1 MLTLMIFLSSFSF
14 AGDLK
19 EKGFVLKEDSY
30 VFSIEEAEKLKSR
43 IIELE
48 SLEIELKS
56 LKKINII
63 NKKTIDIYKVNE
75 GLFLKQI
82 ENHKYISDIN
92 DEIIKK
98 YNDQSQYNDLKT
110 AGYFTLGIISTI
122 GSFLIADHISDSLI
136 SNN

>member
-1 MLTLMIFLSSFSF
+1 MLILMTLLSSLSS

-30 VFSIEEAEKLKSR
+30 VFSIEEAERLKNR

-48 SLEIELKS
+48 SIEIELNS
-56 LKKINII
+56 LKKINVI
-63 NKKTIDIYKVNE
+63 NEKTIDLYKINE
-75 GLFLKQI
+75 NLFSKQI
-82 ENHKYISDIN
+82 DNYKYISDIN

-98 YNDQSQYNDLKT
+98 YNDQNKYNDLKT
-110 AGYFTLGIISTI
+110 AGYFSLGIITTI
-122 GSFLIADHISDSLI
+122 GSFLIADHISDSFI

>member
-1 MLTLMIFLSSFSF
+1 MLILMTLLSSVSS

-30 VFSIEEAEKLKSR
+30 VFSIEEAERLKNR

-48 SLEIELKS
+48 SIEIELNS
-56 LKKINII
+56 LKKINVI
-63 NKKTIDIYKVNE
+63 NEKTIDLYKINE
-75 GLFLKQI
+75 NLFSKQI
-82 ENHKYISDIN
+82 DNYKYISDIN

-98 YNDQSQYNDLKT
+98 YNDQNKYNDLKT
-110 AGYFTLGIISTI
+110 AGYFSLGIITTI
-122 GSFLIADHISDSLI
+122 GSFLIADHISDSFI

>member
-19 EKGFVLKEDSY
+19 EKGFALKEDSY

-98 YNDQSQYNDLKT
+98 YNDQSKYNDLKT

>member
-1 MLTLMIFLSSFSF
+1 MTLLSSLSS

-30 VFSIEEAEKLKSR
+30 VFSIEEAERLKNR

-48 SLEIELKS
+48 SIEIELNS
-56 LKKINII
+56 LKKINVI
-63 NKKTIDIYKVNE
+63 NEKTIDLYKINE
-75 GLFLKQI
+75 NLFSKQI
-82 ENHKYISDIN
+82 DNYKYISDIN

-98 YNDQSQYNDLKT
+98 YNDQNKYNDLKT
-110 AGYFTLGIISTI
+110 AGYFSLGIITTI
-122 GSFLIADHISDSLI
+122 GSFLIADHISDSFI

>member
-1 MLTLMIFLSSFSF
+1 MIFLSSFSF

-82 ENHKYISDIN
+82 ENHKR
-92 DEIIKK
+92 
-98 YNDQSQYNDLKT
+98 
-110 AGYFTLGIISTI
+110 
-122 GSFLIADHISDSLI
+122 
-136 SNN
+136 